1 MSLITFV
8 ELCEKI
14 AGGLLVAPSSN
25 PPPFNK
31 IPISHINGASVDVRL
46 GQVFLREARHNS
58 VSLRPS
64 NYVSLFDKGEL
75 SMVKETLAWGER
87 FYLQPGEFI
96 LAQTI
101 EEFYLPNN
109 IAAEFRL
116 KSSVAR
122 AGLDQALA
130 VWCDPG
136 WNGSVLTIELR
147 NNTRYHALVL
157 EVGMKIGQVVFF
169 KGEPVP
175 DEASYAVRGQ
185 YNSDKIVT
193 GNKGV
198 K

>member
-31 IPISHINGASVDVRL
+31 IPIGNINAASVDVRL
-46 GQVFLREARHNS
+46 GQTFLREVRPDG
-58 VSLRPS
+58 VSLQPS

-75 SMVKETLAWGER
+75 PMVKETLAWGER
-87 FYLQPGEFI
+87 LYLQPGEFI
-96 LAQTI
+96 LAQTV

-136 WNGSVLTIELR
+136 WNGSVLTVELR
-147 NNTRYHALVL
+147 NNTRYHVLVL
-157 EVGMKIGQVVFF
+157 EAGMKIGQVVFF

-185 YNSDKIVT
+185 YNNDKSVT
-193 GNKGV
+193 ANKGV

>member
-1 MSLITFV
+1 MSLITYV

-14 AGGLLVAPSSN
+14 AGGLLQAPSSN

-31 IPISHINGASVDVRL
+31 IPIGHINGASVDVRL
-46 GQVFLREARHNS
+46 GRVFLRES
-58 VSLRPS
+58 SPETVSLRPN
-64 NYVSLFDKGEL
+64 NYVMLFDKGEL
-75 SMVKETLAWGER
+75 PMEKETLAWGER
-87 FYLQPGEFI
+87 LYLQPGEFI

-130 VWCDPG
+130 VWTDPG
-136 WNGSVLTIELR
+136 FNNSVLTIELR
-147 NNTRYHALVL
+147 NNTRYHVLVL
-157 EVGMKIGQVVFF
+157 EAGQKIGQIVFF

-175 DEASYAVRGQ
+175 DEASYATRGQ
-185 YNSDKIVT
+185 YNGLLETT

-198 K
+198 R

>member
-14 AGGLLVAPSSN
+14 ANGLLTVPSSN

-46 GQVFLREARHNS
+46 GQVFLRES
-58 VSLRPS
+58 PPSVVSLRSS
-64 NYVSLFDKGEL
+64 NYVSLFNKEEL
-75 SMVKETLAWGER
+75 PMVKETLAWGER
-87 FYLQPGEFI
+87 IYLQPGEFI

-136 WNGSVLTIELR
+136 WTGSVLTIELR
-147 NNTRYHALVL
+147 NNTRYHVLVL
-157 EVGMKIGQVVFF
+157 EVGMKIGQMVFL
-169 KGEPVP
+169 KGESVP
-175 DEASYAVRGQ
+175 DKASYAVRGQ
-185 YNSDKIVT
+185 YNGLLEVT
-193 GNKGV
+193 GNLGV

>member
-31 IPISHINGASVDVRL
+31 IPIGNINAASVDVRL
-46 GQVFLREARHNS
+46 GQTFLREVRPDG
-58 VSLRPS
+58 VSLQPS

-75 SMVKETLAWGER
+75 PMVKETLAWGER
-87 FYLQPGEFI
+87 LYLQPGEFI
-96 LAQTI
+96 LAQTV

-147 NNTRYHALVL
+147 NNTRYHVLVL
-157 EVGMKIGQVVFF
+157 EAGMKIGQVVFF

-185 YNSDKIVT
+185 YNNDKSVT
-193 GNKGV
+193 ANKGV

>member
-31 IPISHINGASVDVRL
+31 IPIGNINAASVDVRL
-46 GQVFLREARHNS
+46 GQTFLREVRPDG

-75 SMVKETLAWGER
+75 PMVKETLAWGER
-87 FYLQPGEFI
+87 LYLQPGEFI
-96 LAQTI
+96 LAQTV

-147 NNTRYHALVL
+147 NNTRYHVLVL
-157 EVGMKIGQVVFF
+157 EAGMKIGQVVFF

-185 YNSDKIVT
+185 YNNDKNVT
-193 GNKGV
+193 ANKGV